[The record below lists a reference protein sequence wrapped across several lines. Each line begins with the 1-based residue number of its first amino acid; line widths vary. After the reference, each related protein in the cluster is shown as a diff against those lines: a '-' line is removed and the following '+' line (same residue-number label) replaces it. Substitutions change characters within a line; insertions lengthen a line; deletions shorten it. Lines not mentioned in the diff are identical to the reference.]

1 MNEQKFIE
9 EMLLNMNGQK
19 FTEET
24 LHTMLYFFE
33 NRKNKEISDLAD
45 EYFENDMKLD
55 DFILKAQAIVDKL
68 EYVETV
74 VKKIY
79 HGLNPSDR
87 LYISCPKCGAFMTYD
102 GELEEC
108 FCPVCDFHAR
118 VDTRLGIVRIDEK
131 E

>member
-9 EMLLNMNGQK
+9 EMVLTMSKQK

-45 EYFENDMKLD
+45 EYFENDMRLD

-68 EYVETV
+68 KYVETI

-79 HGLNPSDR
+79 HGLNSSDR
-87 LYISCPKCGAFMTYD
+87 LYISCPKCGAFMAYD

-108 FCPVCDFHAR
+108 FCPACGF
-118 VDTRLGIVRIDEK
+118 K
-131 E
+131 EGQTHEEVTHD

>member
-9 EMLLNMNGQK
+9 EMLLTMSKQK

-68 EYVETV
+68 EYVETI

-87 LYISCPKCGAFMTYD
+87 LYISCPKCGAFMIYD

-108 FCPVCDFHAR
+108 ICPVCDFHGR
-118 VDTRLGIVRIDEK
+118 VATRLGIVRIDKK

>member
-1 MNEQKFIE
+1 MNRNSLRKHFIRC
-9 EMLLNMNGQK
+9 
-19 FTEET
+19 FI
-24 LHTMLYFFE
+24 FFE

-68 EYVETV
+68 EYVETT

-87 LYISCPKCGAFMTYD
+87 LYISCPKCGAFMIYD
-102 GELEEC
+102 GELEEYI
-108 FCPVCDFHAR
+108 CPVCDFHGR
-118 VDTRLGIVRIDEK
+118 VDTRLGNVRIDEK

>member
-1 MNEQKFIE
+1 MNER
-9 EMLLNMNGQK
+9 K

-33 NRKNKEISDLAD
+33 NRKNKEISDLSD

-68 EYVETV
+68 EYVETI

-79 HGLNPSDR
+79 HELNPSER
-87 LYISCPKCGAFMTYD
+87 LYISCPKCSAFMTYD
-102 GELEEC
+102 GKLEEC
-108 FCPVCDFHAR
+108 FCPICGFKGR
-118 VDTRLGIVRIDEK
+118 VDTRLGVAHIDEK

>member
-1 MNEQKFIE
+1 MSE
-9 EMLLNMNGQK
+9 QK

-55 DFILKAQAIVDKL
+55 DFILNAQAIVDKL
-68 EYVETV
+68 ECVETA
-74 VKKIY
+74 VKKKY
-79 HGLNPSDR
+79 HELNPSDR
-87 LYISCPKCGAFMTYD
+87 LYISCPKCGAFMTYI

-108 FCPVCDFHAR
+108 FCPVCDFQGRA
-118 VDTRLGIVRIDEK
+118 DTRLGIVRIDER

>member
-1 MNEQKFIE
+1 MSE
-9 EMLLNMNGQK
+9 QK

-24 LHTMLYFFE
+24 LNTLLYFFE

-55 DFILKAQAIVDKL
+55 DFILNAQAIVDKI
-68 EYVETV
+68 EYVETA
-74 VKKIY
+74 VKKKY
-79 HGLNPSDR
+79 HELNQSDR
-87 LYISCPKCGAFMTYD
+87 LYISCPRCSAFMVYD

-108 FCPVCDFHAR
+108 FCPVCDLHGR
-118 VDTRLGIVRIDEK
+118 VDKRLGIMRIDEK

>member
-1 MNEQKFIE
+1 MDRNSLRKRFIRC
-9 EMLLNMNGQK
+9 
-19 FTEET
+19 FI
-24 LHTMLYFFE
+24 FFE

-45 EYFENDMKLD
+45 EYFEHDMRLD

-68 EYVETV
+68 EYVETI

-87 LYISCPKCGAFMTYD
+87 LYISCPRCGAFMIYD

-108 FCPVCDFHAR
+108 FCSVCDFQGR
-118 VDTRLGIVRIDEK
+118 VDTRLGIVHIDEK